1 MQSLA
6 IFKDSTRPDLAKK
19 FVQYVLSP
27 DGQARLATS
36 ACYWAMPANMNA
48 SLTDAQK
55 KILRW
60 DEQPGFLAKSH
71 HYLQV
76 GEALD
81 KALTDLWT
89 EMLNA

>member
-1 MQSLA
+1 
-6 IFKDSTRPDLAKK
+6 
-19 FVQYVLSP
+19 
-27 DGQARLATS
+27 
-36 ACYWAMPANMNA
+36 MPANKNA
-48 SLTDAQK
+48 SLSDAQK

-60 DEQPGFLAKSH
+60 DEQPAFLAKSY

-76 GEALD
+76 GEVLD